1 MADALGELDPA
12 VARLRRCIEE
22 GKEIHVEGDGFRIG
36 DEPDVIPKVC
46 TREEGDGNMRL
57 LGHAVQHLLDCGVG
71 LEPSPL
77 LAAATVVSPCLR
89 YLVPAARSL
98 ILHPS
103 CVDRNAHREKTVQGE
118 SARREYRWLQETRT
132 PRKNKP

>member
-1 MADALGELDPA
+1 LGELDPA

-71 LEPSPL
+71 SGTLPPFGCCYSCLAMFTLLGACSAKPDLAPL
-77 LAAATVVSPCLR
+77 LC
-89 YLVPAARSL
+89 
-98 ILHPS
+98 
-103 CVDRNAHREKTVQGE
+103 
-118 SARREYRWLQETRT
+118 
-132 PRKNKP
+132 